1 MAIDKAVD
9 STQLDSDL
17 ASVANA
23 IRAKSG
29 TSASLAFP
37 AEFVSAIAAISGGSS
52 GLEYDS
58 GTFTL
63 TSDYGGSTGSYAI
76 PHNLGEIPGLVV
88 VWTDYFDDEN
98 HTPEKNTNIG
108 YVYLVGISALPQR
121 LSSSTSTDDGIAAYA
136 VINSGARVINFGV
149 PSSKAYLPTK
159 PTAQEIYLNK
169 KQCSTSCYWM
179 GGITYHWI
187 VVKKWW

>member
-9 STQLDSDL
+9 SAQLNADL
-17 ASVANA
+17 TSVANA
-23 IRAKSG
+23 IRTKGG

-63 TSDYGGSTGSYAI
+63 TSDYGGGTGSYAI

-98 HTPEKNTNIG
+98 HTPEKNANYG
-108 YVYLVGISALPQR
+108 YVYLVGISALPQK
-121 LSSSTSTDDGIAAYA
+121 LSSSVSTDDGIAAYA
-136 VINSGARVINFGV
+136 VIASGARIINFNV
-149 PSSKAYLPTK
+149 PSSASYLPTM

-169 KQCSTSCYWM
+169 KQYGTSYYWI

-187 VVKKWW
+187 AVKKWW